1 MVEYGLLTSMSTSL
15 GNFFHR
21 LAYDPTMSTPAILI
35 IAALLIVMYGIC
47 KL

>member
-1 MVEYGLLTSMSTSL
+1 MVEYGLLTSMSMSI

-21 LAYDPTMSTPAILI
+21 LFYDPTMLTPAILI
-35 IAALLIVMYGIC
+35 IAALLIVIYGIC